1 MMHPYELIGL
11 PYRLGAT
18 PEKHGAADCL
28 SLSIAVLTFY
38 GISTPEPERGW
49 YRRLRKGDTDVFKEE
64 LSKWGIKI
72 DSPTLG
78 AVALCRSETG
88 SRTGLA
94 MATFFEDGWISFV
107 GPTAM
112 WNPIGALAVEE
123 LYSCRLK

>member
-1 MMHPYELIGL
+1 MHPYELIGL

-64 LSKWGIKI
+64 LSKWGTEIT
-72 DSPTLG
+72 SPTLG

-88 SRTGLA
+88 SSTGLGNGNL
-94 MATFFEDGWISFV
+94 F
-107 GPTAM
+107 
-112 WNPIGALAVEE
+112 
-123 LYSCRLK
+123 